1 MSARLLRRLYQRA
14 YWLPRDLLLMRR
26 AGWPDWVLYF
36 GGEGFGDDLL
46 LTAVLH
52 ELRKRKAGRLAVI
65 SRLVEIYE
73 NSPDVD
79 HVAGDDW
86 RLLHTQLRLGRRAVK
101 PHYYR
106 GFQEP
111 DIDVPS
117 DGHIIAE
124 MCRQIGLRG
133 DIELAPRIHLRAE
146 EIAAGRRVGRQA
158 VIQCMSHGSLNSSAN
173 KVWPAERYQEVV
185 DLNRGRLDFVQ
196 LGSRGDPPLRGVLDL
211 RGQTTIRQSAAILA
225 NSRVMAG
232 YVGFLMHLAR
242 AAGCRSAIVFGG
254 REHPRQSGYAC
265 NENLYTPLPCAP
277 CWRRKSCVADH
288 ACMSAITATHVTEA
302 ITRILDREG
311 HPLETAVERIEDQ
324 TRAP

>member
-1 MSARLLRRLYQRA
+1 MPARLLRRIYQRA
-14 YWLPRDLLLMRR
+14 YWLPRDLLLMQR

-52 ELRKRKAGRLAVI
+52 ELRKRDAGRLAVI
-65 SRLVEIYE
+65 SRLGEIYD

-79 HVAGDDW
+79 HVAGNDW

-111 DIDVPS
+111 DIDVAG

-133 DIELAPRIHLRAE
+133 DVGLAPRIYLRAE
-146 EIAAGRRVGRQA
+146 EILAGRRVERQA
-158 VIQCMSHGSLNSSAN
+158 AIQCMSHGSLNSSAN

-185 DLNRGRLDFVQ
+185 DRNRDRLNFVQ
-196 LGSRGDPPLRGVLDL
+196 LGSRGDPLLRGVLDL

-225 NSRVMAG
+225 NSQLMVG

-242 AAGCRSAIVFGG
+242 AVDCRSLIVFGG
-254 REHPRQSGYAC
+254 REHPRQSGYVC

-277 CWRRKSCVADH
+277 CWRRKSCVDDH
-288 ACMSAITATHVTEA
+288 ACMRAITSDHATEA
-302 ITRILDREG
+302 ITRILSRL
-311 HPLETAVERIEDQ
+311 HVPLETAVERIDG
-324 TRAP
+324 